1 MNNVPVI
8 TVDGP
13 SGTGKGLLC
22 GYLAGL
28 LGWHWLDSGAL
39 YRVVAHLALTRGI
52 ALDDEEAVA
61 DIAAGLNVCFEQG
74 RDESRVIVDGHHD
87 VSRDIRTE
95 TCGNAAS
102 QAAAHP
108 AVRAAL
114 LAKQRGFRRA
124 PGLVADG
131 RDMGTVVFPD
141 APLKLFLTASPEVRA
156 HRRYKQLKEK
166 GNSVN
171 LPRLSAEIEERDAR
185 DAGRSISPLKPA
197 PDAIVID
204 TSALK
209 AEEVCARAAAEIKRA
224 FGLPAR

>member
-1 MNNVPVI
+1 MTDIPVL

-13 SGTGKGLLC
+13 SGTGKGALC
-22 GYLAGL
+22 GYLASR

-39 YRVVAHLALTRGI
+39 YRSIGYLATTRGVE
-52 ALDDEEAVA
+52 LDHDAELAA
-61 DIAAGLNVCFEQG
+61 IAATLRVSFEPGNGGEQ
-74 RDESRVIVDGHHD
+74 RVLLDGTL
-87 VSRDIRTE
+87 DITDAIRSE

-102 QAAAHP
+102 RAAAHR
-108 AVRAAL
+108 AVRQVL
-114 LAKQRGFRRA
+114 LEQQRRFRRP

-141 APLKLFLTASPEVRA
+141 APLKIFLTASPEVRA
-156 HRRYKQLKEK
+156 GRRYKQLKDK

-185 DAGRSISPLKPA
+185 DAGRSVSPLIPA

-204 TSALK
+204 TSALDI
-209 AEEVCARAAAEIKRA
+209 EQVCERVAAEVKKIFR
-224 FGLPAR
+224 LT